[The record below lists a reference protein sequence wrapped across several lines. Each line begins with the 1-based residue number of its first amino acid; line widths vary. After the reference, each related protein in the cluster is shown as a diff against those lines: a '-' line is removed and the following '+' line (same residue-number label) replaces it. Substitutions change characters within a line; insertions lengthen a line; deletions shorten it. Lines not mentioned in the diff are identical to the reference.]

1 MKLDPVRGLKFGAG
15 NAILF
20 PIVMSLN
27 NLLQGEQ
34 IKLQSLVV
42 GAIFA
47 FIMFSLIF
55 TFTTKLGSDMGD

>member
-1 MKLDPVRGLKFGAG
+1 VKVDPIRGLKFGAA

-20 PIVMSLN
+20 PIVMSIN
-27 NLLQGEQ
+27 NVLKGEPNETQ
-34 IKLQSLVV
+34 PLIV

-55 TFTTKLGSDMGD
+55 TFTTKFGSDMGD

>member
-1 MKLDPVRGLKFGAG
+1 MKADPVRGLKFGAA

-20 PIVMSLN
+20 PIVMALN
-27 NLLQGEQ
+27 NLLKGESIEPQ
-34 IKLQSLVV
+34 PLIV

-55 TFTTKLGSDMGD
+55 TFTTKFGSDMGD